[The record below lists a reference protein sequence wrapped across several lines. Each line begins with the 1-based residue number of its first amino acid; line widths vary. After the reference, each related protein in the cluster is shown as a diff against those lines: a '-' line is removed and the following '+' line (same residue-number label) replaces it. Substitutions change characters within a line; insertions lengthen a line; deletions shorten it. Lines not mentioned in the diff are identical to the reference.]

1 VGLGVV
7 VAPSVATTA
16 SAVVAAGTLALL
28 TWSFGVDVLWLR
40 RHGG

>member
-1 VGLGVV
+1 VSPF
-7 VAPSVATTA
+7 VAATA
-16 SAVVAAGTLALL
+16 STVVAAGTLALL